1 MARSPASEVRLAAGS
16 HIGASPTRT
25 LLEDRAK
32 AETIRT
38 AGGLVLSVG
47 IIADGIGGEN
57 AGERAAELTV
67 TTIFE
72 NLESSRERNIPRML
86 ESALK
91 EANERVFAEAQ
102 KSRRKTNM
110 GSTAAIAAISN
121 GRLYVA
127 NVGDSRVYLLRG
139 QKAFPLTVD
148 HTWENEILSSG
159 KLSRVEASKHPRRD
173 QIVRSIGYEP
183 KVKVDLGLWLQG
195 GEESAAEARAA
206 QGLPL
211 KVGDFVL
218 VCSDGLIKTRRDQRF
233 AHYVEASEFTA
244 LVRGRS
250 PGGAVDRL
258 IKKAL
263 RRQVDDNVAA
273 VILEVPGGVYYRRY
287 LVPALGVAAVF
298 ALVIGAAAW
307 AVPRL
312 SGALAGPSAGPTIPA
327 LPSGVAFVSEIG
339 GRAETSAAA
348 GNFENLRS
356 EQLVAAGSGVQLR
369 TIGGTSYIRLG
380 LPDQSIIYLGPDSH
394 MELLEIEGDSGTRLL
409 LHSGVVLASSQGPG
423 SSVISVLA
431 PSGVLAKFTGS
442 LMGALWDPIAGQF
455 EVDCFEGAC
464 ELVFPGGVG
473 MGSSAGQR
481 IIITLAGEV
490 LGPLAIDPARYA
502 FGQYVGGLVQAATLE
517 PVLSSDARATR
528 TPLGP
533 LFVSPTP
540 VPPTRTPKPPPPP
553 PPAPPPPAP
562 PPEPTQPPPEP
573 TDPPPEPTEP
583 PPEPTDPPPEPTDP
597 PPPPPPGPPPPGP
610 PGPPPPG
617 PPGPPPPGPP
627 GPPPPAPPP

>member
-1 MARSPASEVRLAAGS
+1 MARSPANEVRLAAGS

-25 LLEDRAK
+25 LLEDRAR

-38 AGGLVLSVG
+38 ASGLVLSVG

-67 TTIFE
+67 TTLFE

-86 ESALK
+86 EAALK
-91 EANERVFAEAQ
+91 EANQRVFAEAR

-148 HTWENEILSSG
+148 HTWENEIVSSG

-218 VCSDGLIKTRRDQRF
+218 VCSDGLIKTRRNQRF

-250 PGGAVDRL
+250 PSGAVDRL

-263 RRQVDDNVAA
+263 RHQVDDNVSA

-287 LVPALGVAAVF
+287 LVPAVGAAAAF

-348 GNFENLRS
+348 GNFENLRP

-369 TIGGTSYIRLG
+369 TLGGTSYIRLG
-380 LPDQSIIYLGPDSH
+380 LPDQSIIYLGPDSQ
-394 MELLEIEGDSGTRLL
+394 MELLEIEGESGTRLQ
-409 LHSGVVLASSQGPG
+409 LHTGVILASNQGP
-423 SSVISVLA
+423 SDSVISVLA
-431 PSGVLAKFTGS
+431 PSGVLAKSTGS
-442 LMGALWDPIAGQF
+442 LMGALWDPIAVQF

-473 MGSSAGQR
+473 MGITAGQR
-481 IIITLAGEV
+481 IIIAQAGEV
-490 LGPLAIDPARYA
+490 LGPLAIDPTRYA
-502 FGQYVGGLVQAATLE
+502 FGQYVGGLVLAATLE
-517 PVLSSDARATR
+517 PVLAGGSNAQPTR

-553 PPAPPPPAP
+553 PEEPPGPPPPA
-562 PPEPTQPPPEP
+562 
-573 TDPPPEPTEP
+573 PTEP

-597 PPPPPPGPPPPGP
+597 PPEPTDPPPEPTDPPPDPTD
-610 PGPPPPG
+610 PPPEPTD
-617 PPGPPPPGPP
+617 PPPDPTDPP
-627 GPPPPAPPP
+627 